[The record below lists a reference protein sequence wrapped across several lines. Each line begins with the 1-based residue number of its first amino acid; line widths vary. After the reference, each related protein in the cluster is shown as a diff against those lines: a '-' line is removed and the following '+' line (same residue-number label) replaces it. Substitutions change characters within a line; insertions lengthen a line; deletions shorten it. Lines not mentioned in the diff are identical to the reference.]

1 MTYGTTIALMAAALI
16 LAVPG
21 QSRAQSPDC
30 PCGNPADLVPLT
42 EWPTEVAD
50 CSADAK
56 RATLY
61 GFSFG
66 GGIVSISATAYGRDC
81 QYVVD
86 ASGLNIQE
94 QPISQPQV
102 QACSMVILGYAQA
115 LRDGGRVSVSDFG
128 CNLR

>member
-1 MTYGTTIALMAAALI
+1 MIHGTTITLMAAALI
-16 LAVPG
+16 LAVPA

-30 PCGNPADLVPLT
+30 PCGDPADLVPLA
-42 EWPTEVAD
+42 EWPTDVAD

-66 GGIVSISATAYGRDC
+66 GGIVSISSTAYGRDC

-86 ASGLNIQE
+86 ASDLNIQE
-94 QPISQPQV
+94 QPISLPQV
-102 QACSMVILGYAQA
+102 AACSALILNYAQA
-115 LRDGGRVSVSDFG
+115 LKGAGRVSVSDFG
-128 CNLR
+128 CDLK

>member
-1 MTYGTTIALMAAALI
+1 MTYGTTIALIAAALI
-16 LAVPG
+16 LAVPS

-30 PCGNPADLVPLT
+30 PCGNPADLVPLA
-42 EWPTEVAD
+42 EWPTDVAD

-66 GGIVSISATAYGRDC
+66 GGIVSISSTAYGRDC

-86 ASGLNIQE
+86 ASDLNIQE
-94 QPISQPQV
+94 QPISLPQV
-102 QACSMVILGYAQA
+102 AACSALILNYAQA
-115 LRDGGRVSVSDFG
+115 LKGAGRVSVSDFG
-128 CNLR
+128 CDLK

>member
-1 MTYGTTIALMAAALI
+1 MTYRMTIALMAAALI
-16 LAVPG
+16 LAVPD

-30 PCGNPADLVPLT
+30 PCGNPADLVPLA
-42 EWPTEVAD
+42 EWPTDVTD

-66 GGIVSISATAYGRDC
+66 GGIASISSTAYGRDC

-94 QPISQPQV
+94 QPISQLQV
-102 QACSMVILGYAQA
+102 EVCSAAILSYAQA
-115 LRDGGRVSVSDFG
+115 LRDAGRVSVSDFG
-128 CNLR
+128 CDLK